1 MPPSLEELKV
11 TPSFCFAFKI
21 PDDVAASSTYIG
33 QIIGGD
39 FTKFCGLLRIY
50 ELHILVL
57 VRLWSFHLQYLKL
70 AQFDCLI
77 WYDVMATSSWRA
89 HIIWNHDVHCNQTK
103 LYFWYILVWVRLW
116 SFHLQ
121 YYSKLSQYDC
131 VIWWNVLAP
140 SSWCA
145 HIIWNHDMPCNQTE
159 CLKLQISCYI
169 PKESVFLYSK
179 MCLAMLA

>member
-1 MPPSLEELKV
+1 MGSNVGYLLK
-11 TPSFCFAFKI
+11 PF
-21 PDDVAASSTYIG
+21 YI
-33 QIIGGD
+33 
-39 FTKFCGLLRIY
+39 T
-50 ELHILVL
+50 LVW
-57 VRLWSFHLQYLKL
+57 VRLWSFHLQYLKFV
-70 AQFDCLI
+70 QFDCFKI
-77 WYDVMATSSWRA
+77 WYNVMAPSSWRA

-179 MCLAMLA
+179 MCLAMLV